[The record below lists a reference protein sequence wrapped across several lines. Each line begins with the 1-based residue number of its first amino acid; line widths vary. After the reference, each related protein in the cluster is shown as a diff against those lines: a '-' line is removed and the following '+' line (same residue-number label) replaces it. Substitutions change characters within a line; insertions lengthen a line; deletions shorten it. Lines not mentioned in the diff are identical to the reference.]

1 MSEESIGA
9 ENELVKGEVYVTTE
23 GEKRKHDQSFSGTSN
38 LKRNPGNWYR
48 SPLKKLK
55 RSHSTNPKHTDFTRL
70 ENTRGDIAVLNHE
83 SSKTKHR
90 HYQRAFDKYTD
101 AGSSGKAANVLVSKA
116 SVHRNKGNL
125 TAADKDL
132 AQAQETLE
140 KEQDQKI
147 PLTQDLQI

>member
-1 MSEESIGA
+1 MLITLAWSCPLLLSEQ
-9 ENELVKGEVYVTTE
+9 TTPQTLS
-23 GEKRKHDQSFSGTSN
+23 RST
-38 LKRNPGNWYR
+38 LKK
-48 SPLKKLK
+48 LKLK
-55 RSHSTNPKHTDFTRL
+55 RSHSTNPKHTDFARL